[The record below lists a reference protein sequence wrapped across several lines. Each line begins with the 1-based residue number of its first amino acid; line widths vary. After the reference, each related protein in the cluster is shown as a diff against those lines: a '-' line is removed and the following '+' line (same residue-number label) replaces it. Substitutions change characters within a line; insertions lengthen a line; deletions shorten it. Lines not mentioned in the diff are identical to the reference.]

1 MRQKIYNNKHE
12 VLNICLQVLNNNTL
26 KFNVYHFYFK
36 NIELSILQFLDG
48 LFYEKHNTAL
58 H

>member
-36 NIELSILQFLDG
+36 SIELSILQFLDG